1 MPSIDL
7 QLLKM
12 ASPPRFRKVCEEDVQ
27 NVLQSAIPEKKTKKA
42 TKYGIKIFKGKC
54 RTISEIKCFI

>member
-1 MPSIDL
+1 
-7 QLLKM
+7 M
-12 ASPPRFRKVCEEDVQ
+12 ASPSHFREVCEEDVQ
-27 NVLQSAIPEKKTKKA
+27 NVSQSAIPGKKKKA